1 MPPLH
6 RDMRTADWIGAFQSA
21 YDDLR
26 SRLDRGEEPWLDPY
40 AAEEPAEF
48 FAVCTEMFFD
58 VPDEFRAEYPAL
70 YVQLREFFRQDTAGT
85 G

>member
-1 MPPLH
+1 MQ
-6 RDMRTADWIGAFQSA
+6 TADWTQAFQSA

-26 SRLDRGEEPWLDPY
+26 ERLERGLRPWLDPY

-58 VPDEFRAEYPAL
+58 VPRDLRAEYPAV
-70 YVQLREFFRQDTAGT
+70 YDQLSAFFKQHPAT
-85 G
+85 